1 MCMESCNLNSREL
14 SALLGVYKEAV
25 PKTLQML
32 GMSVVLHGSGW
43 ELSIQEVFRV
53 FGFDVGNSLV
63 AYINNTRSNK
73 D

>member
-1 MCMESCNLNSREL
+1 MESFKLNYREL

-25 PKTLQML
+25 PKKLQML
-32 GMSVVLHGSGW
+32 GLSVALHGSGCKVSS
-43 ELSIQEVFRV
+43 EEVFRV
-53 FGFDVGNSLV
+53 FGFDVGSSLI